1 MLTIRGAV
9 PLFPHLASLKNKNG
23 DSANSFVHQVAS
35 GRFVLDAKLPPPS
48 PLKQG
53 CLRCD
58 STGMYFRYFSQSRN
72 LLKKLSPDGI
82 PELLFTFTFF
92 EMLQANGYSCTC
104 FLFFPPFFSPIFV
117 SFSKKVFTA
126 QPFFSA
132 FLSPLSEKSI
142 FLSG

>member
-9 PLFPHLASLKNKNG
+9 PLFPHFASLKNKNG

-72 LLKKLSPDGI
+72 LFKKLYPDGI
-82 PELLFTFTFF
+82 PELLFTFTFLKGCRL
-92 EMLQANGYSCTC
+92 MVTAAPV
-104 FLFFPPFFSPIFV
+104 FFVFPTFF
-117 SFSKKVFTA
+117 FTN
-126 QPFFSA
+126 F
-132 FLSPLSEKSI
+132 
-142 FLSG
+142 

>member
-23 DSANSFVHQVAS
+23 DSVNSFVHQIAS

-72 LLKKLSPDGI
+72 LLKKLSRDGI

-104 FLFFPPFFSPIFV
+104 FLFFPPFF
-117 SFSKKVFTA
+117 
-126 QPFFSA
+126 FSA

>member
-9 PLFPHLASLKNKNG
+9 PLFPHVASLKNKNG
-23 DSANSFVHQVAS
+23 DSAKSFVHQVTS
-35 GRFVLDAKLPPPS
+35 ERFVLDAKLPPPS

-53 CLRCD
+53 CLRYD

-72 LLKKLSPDGI
+72 LLKKLSRDGI
-82 PELLFTFTFF
+82 PELLFTFTCF

-126 QPFFSA
+126 QPFF
-132 FLSPLSEKSI
+132 FCFPLST
-142 FLSG
+142 

>member
-23 DSANSFVHQVAS
+23 DSANSVAS

-53 CLRCD
+53 CLRYD

-72 LLKKLSPDGI
+72 LLKKLSRDGI

-126 QPFFSA
+126 QPFF
-132 FLSPLSEKSI
+132 FCFPLST
-142 FLSG
+142 

>member
-9 PLFPHLASLKNKNG
+9 PLFPHVASLKNKNG
-23 DSANSFVHQVAS
+23 DSAKSFVHQVTS
-35 GRFVLDAKLPPPS
+35 GRFVLAAKLPPPS

-53 CLRCD
+53 CLRYD

-72 LLKKLSPDGI
+72 ILKKLSRDGI
-82 PELLFTFTFF
+82 PELLITFTFF
-92 EMLQANGYSCTC
+92 KCCRLMVTAAPVFC
-104 FLFFPPFFSPIFV
+104 FSHLFFHQFLSLFP
-117 SFSKKVFTA
+117 KRYLQLNA
-126 QPFFSA
+126 FFSA